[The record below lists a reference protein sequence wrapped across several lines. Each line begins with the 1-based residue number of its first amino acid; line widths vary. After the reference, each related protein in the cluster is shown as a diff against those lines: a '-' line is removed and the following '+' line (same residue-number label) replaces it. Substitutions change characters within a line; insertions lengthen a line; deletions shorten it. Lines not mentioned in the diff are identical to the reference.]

1 MNSNVYPSNDNIK
14 WLNEA
19 NKKFESCAF
28 SCIREWAARCFLGG
42 YPVLDCPCCSSYKK
56 KTANTLLNHAS
67 NIEAI
72 IRQAKAD
79 VAASIETNRIQ
90 NPDIQMMP
98 GEPKCFVVRANAVM
112 DGNCVLDPF
121 YYDFDAQFDAIL
133 EKLNKQSLDVLINTL
148 HKVVQT
154 KMLNGR
160 RMHPKV
166 IEVIRPL
173 IEEN

>member
-1 MNSNVYPSNDNIK
+1 MSSNVYPSNDNVK

-19 NKKFESCAF
+19 YKKFESCAF
-28 SCIREWAARCFLGG
+28 SCNLEGTARCSLDA
-42 YPVLDCPCCSSYKK
+42 YPVLDCPCCNSYRE
-56 KTANTLLNHAS
+56 KTTNTLLNHAS

-79 VAASIETNRIQ
+79 VAASIESNRIQ
-90 NPDIQMMP
+90 NPDIQLMP

-133 EKLNKQSLDVLINTL
+133 EKLNKQSLDTLINTL
-148 HKVVQT
+148 RKVVQT
-154 KMLNGR
+154 KMLDGR

-166 IEVIRPL
+166 IDALRPL